1 MVSSRLL
8 IGRQESTELEK
19 YELNLVFER
28 TSLLVDELV
37 NLQTSHIVI
46 IFSEFNFYL
55 ELLLLW
61 EEMLKSLILIPPL
74 RLVHS
79 SLHLPL
85 RLNFDFFLRFLFPIP
100 TGLISIEQT
109 INSLSLSLSLSLP
122 SFP

>member
-61 EEMLKSLILIPPL
+61 EEMLKSLILIPPFKS
-74 RLVHS
+74 RS
-79 SLHLPL
+79 
-85 RLNFDFFLRFLFPIP
+85 F
-100 TGLISIEQT
+100 
-109 INSLSLSLSLSLP
+109 LP
-122 SFP
+122 SSAVEAEF